1 MQDRGGIVSGDMFKF
16 LNENLKKAQDKLAEK
31 EVFELN
37 DDNYNEYAEFI
48 LDSCKDN
55 VNIKCIKNKC
65 RYCYE
70 HMFMSSALVCKLNDS
85 TFAKDADKDCII
97 DSHIKDLKREIEL
110 LEKYKKFIKYKGEKQ
125 L

>member
-1 MQDRGGIVSGDMFKF
+1 MQDRGGIVSDDIFKF
-16 LNENLKKAQDKLAEK
+16 SNDNLKKAQDKLAEK

-48 LDSCKDN
+48 LNSYKDN
-55 VNIKCIKNKC
+55 VNIKCIKSKC

-97 DSHIKDLKREIEL
+97 DSHIRDLERHIEL
-110 LEKYKKFIKYKGEKQ
+110 LKKYKNFIQYKGRSF
-125 L
+125 

>member
-1 MQDRGGIVSGDMFKF
+1 MQDRGGIVSDDIFKF
-16 LNENLKKAQDKLAEK
+16 SNDNLKKAQDKLAEK

-48 LDSCKDN
+48 LNSYKDN
-55 VNIKCIKNKC
+55 VNIKCIKSKC

-97 DSHIKDLKREIEL
+97 DSHIRDLERHIEL
-110 LEKYKKFIKYKGEKQ
+110 LKKYKNFIQYKSRR

>member
-1 MQDRGGIVSGDMFKF
+1 MQDRGGIVSDDIFKF
-16 LNENLKKAQDKLAEK
+16 SNDNLKKAQDKLAEK

-48 LDSCKDN
+48 LDSCKN
-55 VNIKCIKNKC
+55 KTNIKCIKNKC

-70 HMFMSSALVCKLNDS
+70 HMFKSSALVCSLNDRS
-85 TFAKDADKDCII
+85 FAKVADKDCVIDDYI
-97 DSHIKDLKREIEL
+97 DSLKKDIEF
-110 LEKYKKFIKYKGEKQ
+110 LEKYKNFIQYTSRR

>member
-16 LNENLKKAQDKLAEK
+16 SNDNLKKAQDKLAEK

-48 LDSCKDN
+48 LNSYKDN
-55 VNIKCIKNKC
+55 VNIKCIKGKC
-65 RYCYE
+65 RYCSE
-70 HMFMSSALVCKLNDS
+70 HMFWGSALTCKLDNT
-85 TFAKDADKDCII
+85 TFAKDSDKDCVI
-97 DSHIKDLKREIEL
+97 DSYIENLVKDIEFL
-110 LEKYKKFIKYKGEKQ
+110 RKYRKFIQYKERR

>member
-1 MQDRGGIVSGDMFKF
+1 VQDRGGIVSGDMFKF

-48 LDSCKDN
+48 LNSYKDN
-55 VNIKCIKNKC
+55 VNIKCIKSKC

-97 DSHIKDLKREIEL
+97 DSHIRDLERHIEL
-110 LEKYKKFIKYKGEKQ
+110 LKKYKNFIQYKGRRF
-125 L
+125 

>member
-1 MQDRGGIVSGDMFKF
+1 MQDRGGIVSDDIFKF
-16 LNENLKKAQDKLAEK
+16 SNDNLKKAQDKLAEK

-48 LDSCKDN
+48 LNSYKDN
-55 VNIKCIKNKC
+55 VNIKCIKSKC

-85 TFAKDADKDCII
+85 TFAKDADKGCII
-97 DSHIKDLKREIEL
+97 DSHIKDLERHIEL
-110 LEKYKKFIKYKGEKQ
+110 LKKYKNFIQYKGRS

>member
-1 MQDRGGIVSGDMFKF
+1 MQDRGGIVSDDIFKF
-16 LNENLKKAQDKLAEK
+16 SNDNLKKAQDKLAEK

-48 LDSCKDN
+48 LDSCKN
-55 VNIKCIKNKC
+55 KTNIKCIKNKC

-70 HMFMSSALVCKLNDS
+70 HMFKSSALVCKLNDS

-97 DSHIKDLKREIEL
+97 DSHIRDLERHIEL
-110 LEKYKKFIKYKGEKQ
+110 LKKYKNFIQYKSRR